1 MKAKRIIFTVALAT
15 MLATA
20 SRGQEVIFSLVNTD
34 KEFALSLQEDGIR
47 RGFLKFLDRESLVFM
62 PAAVDGPGYYR
73 KQEADSAGLF
83 RSPSWA
89 EASDDGLLGYTTGPF
104 EYRRELTDEK
114 PAATGHYVTLWRRKS
129 SKDNWKIILDISVEH
144 PSAEALRGIRYNQS
158 LSGKAPITPA
168 YELVKSK
175 QILLDS
181 DELFNVSLKAGRL
194 EFGYKEFY
202 GDSVQLYRENYPPFF
217 GKKNAMGH
225 LLQMKGKYVYITGD
239 AYMSLVRDIAYTF
252 GTGYY
257 YENIRTSR
265 FDQHFSYVRIWRKD
279 AKGLWK
285 VILDIEKPFER
296 TETTGQTETTAE

>member
-1 MKAKRIIFTVALAT
+1 MKAKTIILILGLVT

-20 SRGQEVIFSLVNTD
+20 SRGQEVIFSLVNAD
-34 KEFALSLQEDGIR
+34 KEFALALQEDGIR
-47 RGFLKFLDRESLVFM
+47 RGFLKFLDRESLVFT
-62 PAAVDGPGYYR
+62 PVAADGPGYYR
-73 KQEADSAGLF
+73 KHEADSAGLF
-83 RSPSWA
+83 RFPAWA

-104 EYRRELTDEK
+104 EYREQPTDEK
-114 PAATGHYVTLWRRKS
+114 PAKTGHYVTIWRRKS
-129 SKDNWKIILDISVEH
+129 SRDNWKIILNISVEH
-144 PSAEALRGIRYNQS
+144 SSAEALRTIGYNQS
-158 LSGKAPITPA
+158 LSGNVPITPA

-202 GDSVQLYRENYPPFF
+202 SDSVQLYRKNYPPFF
-217 GKKNAMGH
+217 GRTNAMEH
-225 LLQMKGKYVYITGD
+225 LLQMKGKYVYTTGD

-265 FDQHFSYVRIWRKD
+265 FDQRFSYVRIWRKD

-285 VILDIEKPFER
+285 VILDIEKPFEK
-296 TETTGQTETTAE
+296 TELTEQTETTAE